1 MSSSA
6 PIGVLDSGIGGT
18 TTLGKMRELMPH
30 EDFFY
35 YGDTRNNPYGEKSQ
49 EELEGILSEIC
60 DFLIRDKN
68 VKMIVVACNTA
79 TTRCIGFLRD
89 KYPDVPFVG
98 TEPAVK
104 AACDSGAENILVLA
118 TPGTV
123 ESERMAELVRDNRDA
138 GQNITLLGCPGLAD
152 AIESKDAARISR
164 KLTETLGR
172 KVHEKYDAV
181 VLGCTHYILIRDE
194 IQRLY
199 PEARIIDGNEG
210 IARRVQEVLAER
222 GLANPSVKNGKI
234 EQFFTEK

>member
-1 MSSSA
+1 MSADS
-6 PIGVLDSGIGGT
+6 PIGVIDSGIGGT
-18 TTLGKMRELMPH
+18 TTLDKMRELMPH

-49 EELEGILSEIC
+49 EELQRILSEIC
-60 DFLIRDKN
+60 DFLIRNKK

-89 KYPDVPFVG
+89 KYPEVPFVG

-104 AACDSGAENILVLA
+104 VACDSGAENILVMA

-152 AIESKDAARISR
+152 AIEGKDVAKISR
-164 KLTETLGR
+164 RLAEVLGD

-194 IQRLY
+194 IQRLF
-199 PEARIIDGNEG
+199 PDARVIDGNEG
-210 IARRVQEVLAER
+210 IARRAREVLEED
-222 GLANPSVKNGKI
+222 GLLNITDDAGKVEYI
-234 EQFFTEK
+234 GL